1 MAVDPSHCNRLT
13 DMDLTRKYIK
23 RKLGHPVICVE
34 IADEQLDD
42 VILDCVQEAS
52 RYLYGEGTSKDYV
65 AFPLTSGTSAYQLEC
80 DISDV
85 VSFDY
90 MSALDGI
97 NVLHSPTHMLLYN
110 DWVRDGNYPG
120 GPGSYGQGSI
130 VSYDIAMTYLKEIQ
144 NQFSVTYQA
153 QYVEPSRTLTL
164 LPTPREDGVGLLEV
178 WKKTDIKY
186 MFDHPLVKKL
196 MIGRAMQQW
205 GTNIGKY
212 SITMPGGG
220 TTNGTEIYSNG
231 TMLEEKAFELIKT
244 EGAFPQ
250 FWVG

>member
-42 VILDCVQEAS
+42 VILDSVQEAA
-52 RYLYGEGTSKDYV
+52 RYLYGEGTSKDFV
-65 AFPLTSGTSAYQLEC
+65 AFNLTSGTSSYELEC
-80 DISDV
+80 DIADV

-110 DWVRDGNYPG
+110 DWVNNGNYPG
-120 GPGSYGQGSI
+120 GPGGGGASL
-130 VSYDIAMTYLKEIQ
+130 VSYDIAMTHLKEVQ
-144 NQFSVTYQA
+144 NQFSITYQA
-153 QYVEPSRTLTL
+153 KYNEPSRMLTL
-164 LPTPREDGVGLLEV
+164 LPTPKENGTGLLEV

-220 TTNGTEIYSNG
+220 TTNGSEIYSNG

-244 EGAFPQ
+244 EGYFPQ
-250 FWVG
+250 FFCG